1 MQLSPARS
9 RPLPP
14 VSPQLVQERTLIK
27 VPALPAA
34 LDLELNLI
42 AESGY
47 KSASQLAR
55 LSTERWTLDN
65 FYCPSCGDD
74 LSPYRANTP
83 LYDFHSV
90 ECHERFQLKASRREF
105 GKSVLDSEYHTA
117 LRGVIQDA
125 YPSLILLHYDPV
137 KWVVSDLD
145 LVHRACITPSCLLPR
160 RPLGDD
166 ARRAGWQG
174 CLISLVEVPAL
185 ARINV
190 IREGVVRPQSE
201 VLLQW
206 KQSDRLLEAAPQAR
220 GWLADVLRC
229 VERLYS
235 TFTLENVYSFE
246 AELAAKHPKNRN
258 IRPKIRQQLQAL
270 RDLGIIEFVSP
281 GVYKNLRT

>member
-1 MQLSPARS
+1 M
-9 RPLPP
+9 
-14 VSPQLVQERTLIK
+14 IK

-90 ECHERFQLKASRREF
+90 ECHERFQLKASRRQF

-206 KQSDRLLEAAPQAR
+206 KLSDRLLEAAPQAR

-281 GVYKNLRT
+281 GVYKNLRA